1 MYFKPVMPGTTYQ
14 ITPFTMDASLPFI
27 KYFATRYDTYH
38 VARVQ
43 EPNLK
48 EEGYIGTITVKFF
61 SLSLS
66 LLYEK

>member
-27 KYFATRYDTYH
+27 KYFATRTTYH
-38 VARVQ
+38 VAAGVQ

-48 EEGYIGTITVKFF
+48 ERVT
-61 SLSLS
+61 
-66 LLYEK
+66 